1 MVLLLRVLYA
11 RGASIVTLPENGS
24 ARSHRQLA
32 PVAYSMPPSP
42 EELRRRAECAQMRR
56 EVNEQERQDAAK
68 NLMQQVEASWE
79 RADKAVDAKRIQ
91 MFATAR
97 EVVAGWEVKQKA
109 ATDRNIKSDA
119 QHAKRM
125 SDMWEV
131 KQARLDRHRRR
142 VEAETERRAVEL
154 ASSQASAGAR
164 FKEEKMETIARLEA
178 AQALAE
184 KRRLAK
190 EREKRRQLEERA
202 EAADRKA
209 EEMWQAR
216 LRVEIEARERAKEID
231 IICKEKE
238 KRAEACLEKRREK
251 IKTWRESEIIFNP
264 W

>member
-1 MVLLLRVLYA
+1 
-11 RGASIVTLPENGS
+11 
-24 ARSHRQLA
+24 
-32 PVAYSMPPSP
+32 MPPSP
-42 EELRRRAECAQMRR
+42 EELRRRAERAQMRR
-56 EVNEQERQDAAK
+56 EENEQQRQDAAK
-68 NLMQQVEASWE
+68 QLMQEVEARWAE
-79 RADKAVDAKRIQ
+79 ADKAVDAKRVQ

-109 ATDRNIKSDA
+109 ATDRNNQSDA

-131 KQARLDRHRRR
+131 KQARLERHRRR
-142 VEAETERRAVEL
+142 VEAETERRAREL

-164 FKEEKMETIARLEA
+164 FVEEKEQSIARLQA
-178 AQALAE
+178 AQRLAE

-216 LRVEIEARERAKEID
+216 LRVEVQARERAKEVD
-231 IICKEKE
+231 AICKEKE
-238 KRAEACLEKRREK
+238 KRAEACLEKRRVK
-251 IKTWRESEIIFNP
+251 VQTWRESEMVWNG